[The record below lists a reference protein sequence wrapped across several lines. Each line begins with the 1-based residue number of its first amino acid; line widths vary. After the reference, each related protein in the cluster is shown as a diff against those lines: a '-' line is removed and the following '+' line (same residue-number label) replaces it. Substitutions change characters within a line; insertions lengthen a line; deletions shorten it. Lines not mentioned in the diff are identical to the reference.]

1 MTVRKL
7 QAGMEKLRG
16 DGSERVQG
24 TRWTQNSSK
33 DSGATRR
40 MTQRMTGP
48 DWGFCVM
55 PAVNG
60 RYSGK
65 ADWNWP
71 LSPCMGCKGKRQLE
85 RVQLKSD
92 HVGWGGGK
100 EDPLLM
106 DGTVMGTF
114 SKQRNMSVFSES
126 IVGHTESSWIPGVGS
141 Q

>member
-1 MTVRKL
+1 
-7 QAGMEKLRG
+7 
-16 DGSERVQG
+16 
-24 TRWTQNSSK
+24 
-33 DSGATRR
+33 
-40 MTQRMTGP
+40 
-48 DWGFCVM
+48 M

-114 SKQRNMSVFSES
+114 SKQRNMSVFFES
-126 IVGHTESSWIPGVGS
+126 IVGHTESSWIPGVGA

>member
-1 MTVRKL
+1 
-7 QAGMEKLRG
+7 
-16 DGSERVQG
+16 
-24 TRWTQNSSK
+24 
-33 DSGATRR
+33 

-48 DWGFCVM
+48 DWEFCVM
-55 PAVNG
+55 PAVDG

-71 LSPCMGCKGKRQLE
+71 LSPCMGCKGKSQLE

-92 HVGWGGGK
+92 RVGWGGGK
-100 EDPLLM
+100 KDPQLM
-106 DGTVMGTF
+106 DVTVMGTF

-126 IVGHTESSWIPGVGS
+126 IVGHTESSWIPGVGA